1 MEKLLLMKGTV
12 TMVKKLIWIKAV
24 LGIALLIPVLSTHAQ
39 DDGGSNQDTLDLI
52 ITAYQNT
59 AVTTSYI
66 ANSSEETDQSIS
78 LQEGDVLFVI
88 RASVESEAE
97 AQISGDNGSATIAI
111 DIEQSQEFSAD
122 PSADSEILEDSEA
135 ELEAQLISIGDDLF
149 VNMDETNSDY
159 RVGVTEGWQMV
170 VGDVQILSAQLDG
183 DGEQISDGFVSIENL
198 NAAFNNARL
207 DVDAVLPLLDL
218 NLITQIEILDD
229 DEIEEQVMQR
239 YLLTFEAAT
248 VLDQLEFDP
257 SISELP
263 DEIIE
268 TLINSATYSLEVW
281 IGADDQLVRQ
291 QIFTLELDGEF
302 PSGTLDG
309 DLSNVDLTFTYT
321 MTQSLELRAF
331 GEAFD
336 ISRPVLE
343 TEILG

>member
-1 MEKLLLMKGTV
+1 
-12 TMVKKLIWIKAV
+12 MVKKLIWIKAV
-24 LGIALLIPVLSTHAQ
+24 LVIALLIPVLSTHAQ

-52 ITAYQNT
+52 IAAYQNT
-59 AVTTSYI
+59 AVTTSYM

-88 RASVESEAE
+88 RTSVESETE

-111 DIEQSQEFSAD
+111 DIEQTQEFSAD
-122 PSADSEILEDSEA
+122 PSAESEILEDAEA
-135 ELEAQLISIGDDLF
+135 ELEAQIIRIGSEMF
-149 VNMDETNSDY
+149 INMDETNSDY

-170 VGDVQILSAQLDG
+170 EGDVQILSAQLDG
-183 DGEQISDGFVSIENL
+183 DGEQISDGLVSIDNL

-207 DVDAVLPLLDL
+207 DVDAILPLLDL
-218 NLITQIEILDD
+218 NLITQIEVLDD
-229 DEIEEQVMQR
+229 DESDEQIIYR

-248 VLDQLEFDP
+248 VLNQLGFDP
-257 SISELP
+257 SINELP

-268 TLINSATYSLEVW
+268 VLLNSATYRLEVW

-291 QIFTLELDGEF
+291 QIITLELDGEF

-309 DLSNVDLTFTYT
+309 DLSNVDLIYTYM
-321 MTQSLELRAF
+321 MTQSLELSAF
-331 GEAFD
+331 GEEFD
-336 ISRPVLE
+336 TSRPVLE